1 MTSSPNVLLLTD
13 ADVFAGTES
22 HILALA
28 TALRAEQIG
37 ASIGCPDPSPLAQ
50 RARAAGISVIPI
62 PKRGRIDWQATR
74 QIKQLTQG
82 GEFQI
87 IHAHNGRTALA
98 AAIGLRVV
106 KQARLVVTQHF
117 LDPAHTRRRGAAA
130 LLSKIIHHK
139 INARADRFIAI
150 SHAVADSMRR
160 REPHVAPR
168 VIVIHNGIAPIDP
181 VSLRPRAQVRA
192 ELGIDAQSPLIVCA
206 ARLEKEKDV
215 GSLIAAMNIVR
226 QRCPAAR
233 CVIAGRGSL
242 QDELSRQIEALSLWD
257 NVRLLGF
264 RADAT
269 SLIHAADCF
278 VLPSLAEPFGLVL
291 LEAMSLGKPVI
302 ATRAGGCVEI
312 VDDHDTGLLVGPS
325 DPAAMAVAIEQ
336 IIQAPPAAIA
346 MGERGRER
354 FLSLFT
360 DHRMATSTADVYR
373 QLLGAASN
381 SAKSLSPSHAI
392 A

>member
-139 INARADRFIAI
+139 INARA
-150 SHAVADSMRR
+150 SS
-160 REPHVAPR
+160 
-168 VIVIHNGIAPIDP
+168 
-181 VSLRPRAQVRA
+181 S
-192 ELGIDAQSPLIVCA
+192 S
-206 ARLEKEKDV
+206 
-215 GSLIAAMNIVR
+215 
-226 QRCPAAR
+226 
-233 CVIAGRGSL
+233 
-242 QDELSRQIEALSLWD
+242 
-257 NVRLLGF
+257 
-264 RADAT
+264 
-269 SLIHAADCF
+269 
-278 VLPSLAEPFGLVL
+278 
-291 LEAMSLGKPVI
+291 
-302 ATRAGGCVEI
+302 
-312 VDDHDTGLLVGPS
+312 
-325 DPAAMAVAIEQ
+325 
-336 IIQAPPAAIA
+336 
-346 MGERGRER
+346 
-354 FLSLFT
+354 
-360 DHRMATSTADVYR
+360 
-373 QLLGAASN
+373 
-381 SAKSLSPSHAI
+381 
-392 A
+392 